1 MSGPLRYAL
10 TTVMWIQCEQQG
22 KGLVINNWGG
32 RGGEGLVINNG
43 EGAG

>member
-22 KGLVINNWGG
+22 KGLVIDNG
-32 RGGEGLVINNG
+32 RGGGKGLVINNG